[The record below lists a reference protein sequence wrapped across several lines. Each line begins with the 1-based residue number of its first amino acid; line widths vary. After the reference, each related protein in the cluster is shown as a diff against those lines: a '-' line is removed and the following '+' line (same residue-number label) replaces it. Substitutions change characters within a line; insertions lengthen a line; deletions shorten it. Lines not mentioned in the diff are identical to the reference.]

1 MKTAL
6 STHSRYS
13 SVAIALHW
21 SIAILIVA
29 NLVIGLVHESVGREV
44 VVTVMDVHKGIGLL
58 VLALSV
64 LRLLWRLGHAVPQ
77 LPGGTPVWQVALS
90 RTTHLF
96 FYVAMIALP
105 LTGWLIVSAAPVRF
119 PLSFFWLFDVP
130 YLPVAQGK
138 PLAHFWSEIHEI
150 LAFATI
156 GVLVL
161 HVAAALKHHL
171 IDKDDVMTRML
182 PMSKGQG

>member
-1 MKTAL
+1 MRAAL
-6 STHSRYS
+6 QTHSRYS

-21 SIAILIVA
+21 SIAILIIV
-29 NLVIGLVHESVGREV
+29 NLVIGLVHESVGREA
-44 VVTVMDVHKGIGLL
+44 VVTVMDVHKGTGLL
-58 VLALSV
+58 VLVLSV
-64 LRLLWRLGHAVPQ
+64 LRLLWRLGHAVPP
-77 LPGGTPVWQVALS
+77 LPAMPGWQVVLA
-90 RTTHLF
+90 RATHLF
-96 FYVAMIALP
+96 FYIAMIVLP
-105 LTGWLIVSAAPVRF
+105 LTGWLIVSASPVRF

-161 HVAAALKHHL
+161 HVIAALKHHL
-171 IDKDDVMTRML
+171 IDKDDVLSRIL
-182 PMSKGQG
+182 PMSKGQF